1 MSLTASITY
10 DSLTGGGTEKE
21 RGVLTWNNSKQVLV
35 VSLPFYLFIYYAN
48 QKILTPLLFGGNKI
62 IRWSFIKAEWGSS
75 HRSETKPGT
84 VESGIGNKLT
94 FIPITDI
101 PLI

>member
-1 MSLTASITY
+1 MSLTASITC

-35 VSLPFYLFIYYAN
+35 LSLPFYLFIYYAN

-62 IRWSFIKAEWGSS
+62 IRWSFIKADEA
-75 HRSETKPGT
+75 RLTETKPGT